1 MEHVLCDLIVALRG
15 SGVRISPSETM
26 DALQAAS
33 LVGLQERSVLRDA
46 LSVALAKSRAE
57 KEILAACFD
66 QFFSLD
72 GFVAPGV
79 ESPPVSSAAAPDR
92 LDSPLARMLLSG
104 DPAGL
109 SMAMREAA
117 DKAEITGIFFFT
129 QKSLYIQRILRGMG
143 LEGLDRDI
151 LRLSRE
157 DGEASQQKAG
167 ALRAGKEFLFE
178 QVRDF
183 VERQYAMY
191 AASAREAIMDRYLRE
206 MKLSNLE
213 QRDYERMHRIIQRMV
228 KSLNDAH
235 SRRKRGARRGIL
247 DLKKTLRENIAF
259 QGLIFAPRWKAKKID
274 RPDMM
279 ALCDISR
286 SVEAVSRFMLL
297 FLYSLNEEIAK
308 IRSFIFC
315 SNMAEVSHI
324 FEAYGVDE
332 ALMRLQK
339 GTGLGVD
346 LGRTDYGQAFRDF
359 KENCLERIGR
369 RTTVLILGDARNNYG
384 APETGIMSLIHKRA
398 RRVIWLNPESPPF
411 WGTGDSEMKRYLP
424 FCTLARECSSVN
436 HLERVVG
443 FLVRKA

>member
-1 MEHVLCDLIVALRG
+1 MEHVLCDLMAALRG

-26 DALQAAS
+26 DALRAAS
-33 LVGLQERSVLRDA
+33 LVGFEERGVLRDA
-46 LSVALAKSRAE
+46 LSVALAKSRTE
-57 KEILAACFD
+57 KEIFTDCFD
-66 QFFSLD
+66 RFFSPD
-72 GFVAPGV
+72 GFMAPGAQ
-79 ESPPVSSAAAPDR
+79 SPPVPSAAAPDS
-92 LDSPLARMLLSG
+92 LDSPLSRMLLSG
-104 DPAGL
+104 DQAGL

-117 DKAEITGIFFFT
+117 EKSEISGIFFFT
-129 QKSLYIQRILRGMG
+129 QKSLFIQRILQGMG

-151 LRLSRE
+151 TRLSRE
-157 DGEASQQKAG
+157 DRKASQQKGGTLKTQKA
-167 ALRAGKEFLFE
+167 FLFE

-183 VERQYAMY
+183 VEQQYAVY
-191 AASAREAIMDRYLRE
+191 AASAREAIMDRYLRD

-213 QRDYERMHRIIQRMV
+213 ERDYERMHRIIQKMV
-228 KSLNDAH
+228 KALNDTH

-247 DLKKTLRENIAF
+247 DLKKTLRENIAY

-274 RPDMM
+274 RPDMVV
-279 ALCDISR
+279 LCDISR
-286 SVEAVSRFMLL
+286 SVEAVSRFTLL
-297 FLYSLNEEIAK
+297 FLYSLNDEIAR
-308 IRSFIFC
+308 IRSFVFC

-332 ALMRLQK
+332 ALVRLQK
-339 GTGLGVD
+339 GTGLGVG
-346 LGRTDYGQAFRDF
+346 LGRTDYGQTFREL
-359 KENCLERIGR
+359 KNHGLERIGR

-384 APETGIMSLIHKRA
+384 APETGILSLIHKRA

-443 FLVRKA
+443 YLVRDG